1 MPTSVLPMLATKVAS
16 PFSRA
21 GWLFEPKWDGYRAI
35 CFFRDSQVR
44 FVSRNQRDL
53 SRRFPELQT
62 IAKSIKASS
71 AIVDGEIVAIDE
83 NGAQC
88 FEQLQNH
95 KRDCFIIYFAFDLL
109 FLNDESL
116 TDVPLIE
123 RKARLKQILPK
134 SMVGRLRFT
143 DHVLDRGLDLFAAL
157 EAQQLEGMIAKRAD
171 SLYIPGRSKE
181 WLKVKTRAGI
191 AQMQKRIE
199 SWGHR

>member
-1 MPTSVLPMLATKVAS
+1 M
-16 PFSRA
+16 
-21 GWLFEPKWDGYRAI
+21 
-35 CFFRDSQVR
+35 
-44 FVSRNQRDL
+44 
-53 SRRFPELQT
+53 
-62 IAKSIKASS
+62 
-71 AIVDGEIVAIDE
+71 
-83 NGAQC
+83 
-88 FEQLQNH
+88 
-95 KRDCFIIYFAFDLL
+95 
-109 FLNDESL
+109 
-116 TDVPLIE
+116 PLIE
-123 RKARLKQILPK
+123 RKAMLRQILPK